1 MTKGL
6 MPPVKI
12 HDEVI
17 AREIIINDADPGVR
31 YKLTKRQTQEEV
43 CVLLPWE
50 ELTDSFTRIGL
61 VCSKT
66 IFTVK
71 SQPRK
76 SM

>member
-1 MTKGL
+1 

-43 CVLLPWE
+43 RVLLPWE
-50 ELTDSFTRIGL
+50 ELTDSFTRKAWC
-61 VCSKT
+61 V
-66 IFTVK
+66 VK
-71 SQPRK
+71 LSLL
-76 SM
+76 